1 MADQGVNEQDI
12 LPDGEENSAGGE
24 GERDPNVEDIS
35 KVGIGSDINRGD
47 EEPEGLP
54 SEDDDAE

>member
-12 LPDGEENSAGGE
+12 LPDEDQQGAGGE

-35 KVGIGSDINRGD
+35 KVGIGSDINSGD
-47 EEPEGLP
+47 EDPEGLP
-54 SEDDDAE
+54 AEGDDAE